1 ALEVVVIPLVEQVLI
16 DLMHP
21 NESRVRVDDDRCV
34 RFTIPSP
41 RNGTYRWG
49 DLNTTDNDDAWEDW
63 KRGIVYFEP
72 VPVHYVNHL
81 RPLLLPPTYSLRGE
95 ELQVVVEME
104 TTYLTP
110 EYSYC
115 SKDEWRTS
123 GTPNDNIVAT
133 AIWYYDVENTKIS
146 SIGFRDL
153 IRPYDKYFPT
163 RGPIAESVYHYVYN
177 IGGIDRMLGWFF
189 NQAYGFTGIKG
200 GRVVCF
206 PSSYQYTEP
215 EMNLAD
221 PSKPGHVK
229 KLYFHFVHPGVR
241 VPSTSIVPPQQQEWW
256 AGTVFSIPPMDSIP
270 VELQTMILKN
280 VDMPMSLKRAYEKYD
295 RERYDKLCADE
306 KAYNYYTWA
315 FVYWRSLQPMLFNIF
330 KYPVIFSS
338 GATLYRTFTLFTSL
352 LAATNMTSSPTVRD
366 RLAEYEPTELRSDL
380 SHLTAG
386 DRQALVKLADVSDL
400 LSSAYYSQLWSGAP
414 ALRRELETKAREEAG
429 PETEARDRVRLFELL
444 RGPWDRRRG
453 NQPFIDAV
461 GAKPGGANVYPEDM
475 SKTEFDAWLGTLG
488 TSEEARRA
496 RGFYDAVVR
505 RADGRL
511 DLERYADAYAEYLE
525 PAARLMREA
534 ADLVSDASFARFLR
548 MRGESF
554 GTNRYLESEVAWL
567 KINSTSA
574 LEAAIGP
581 YETYEDEL
589 YSAKA
594 FFEAMVHVR
603 DFAGTRTVAKFAD
616 SLEYIE
622 ARLPIP
628 DAYRNPSLAAP
639 PIVVVNQV
647 YAGGDTAAP
656 MTAAYNLPNDED
668 AIERAGSKLTLIR
681 NVQEG
686 KVRSVLL
693 PIARAV
699 LDPRDVADVTFDA
712 FFTHVLLHEVAHSN
726 GPHRVVA
733 SPDDT
738 VRSRLQDLH
747 SAFEEAKADI
757 AGLFAARL
765 LVASGVIANVTM
777 RQFYTTYLASAFR
790 SVRFGLSEAHG
801 LGQAMQ
807 LAYLLDAGGFV
818 YDGAARTFAV
828 DFDAI
833 DGAVAD
839 LTRDIMLIQGD
850 GDKARAAAFRDKYGV
865 LAPSVA
871 QALDGLAHVPIDIA
885 PVWADI
891 AELRK
896 SSDA

>member
-1 ALEVVVIPLVEQVLI
+1 
-16 DLMHP
+16 
-21 NESRVRVDDDRCV
+21 
-34 RFTIPSP
+34 
-41 RNGTYRWG
+41 
-49 DLNTTDNDDAWEDW
+49 
-63 KRGIVYFEP
+63 
-72 VPVHYVNHL
+72 
-81 RPLLLPPTYSLRGE
+81 
-95 ELQVVVEME
+95 
-104 TTYLTP
+104 
-110 EYSYC
+110 
-115 SKDEWRTS
+115 
-123 GTPNDNIVAT
+123 
-133 AIWYYDVENTKIS
+133 
-146 SIGFRDL
+146 
-153 IRPYDKYFPT
+153 
-163 RGPIAESVYHYVYN
+163 
-177 IGGIDRMLGWFF
+177 
-189 NQAYGFTGIKG
+189 
-200 GRVVCF
+200 
-206 PSSYQYTEP
+206 
-215 EMNLAD
+215 
-221 PSKPGHVK
+221 
-229 KLYFHFVHPGVR
+229 
-241 VPSTSIVPPQQQEWW
+241 
-256 AGTVFSIPPMDSIP
+256 MD
-270 VELQTMILKN
+270 T
-280 VDMPMSLKRAYEKYD
+280 
-295 RERYDKLCADE
+295 
-306 KAYNYYTWA
+306 
-315 FVYWRSLQPMLFNIF
+315 MLFNIL

-338 GATLYRTFTLFTSL
+338 GATLYRTFTLFTSP

-366 RLAEYEPTELRSDL
+366 RLAEYKPTELRSDL

-429 PETEARDRVRLFELL
+429 PETEARDRLRLFELL

-488 TSEEARRA
+488 TSSDEARRA

-505 RADGRL
+505 RADGGL

>member
-1 ALEVVVIPLVEQVLI
+1 
-16 DLMHP
+16 
-21 NESRVRVDDDRCV
+21 
-34 RFTIPSP
+34 
-41 RNGTYRWG
+41 
-49 DLNTTDNDDAWEDW
+49 DA
-63 KRGIVYFEP
+63 
-72 VPVHYVNHL
+72 
-81 RPLLLPPTYSLRGE
+81 
-95 ELQVVVEME
+95 
-104 TTYLTP
+104 
-110 EYSYC
+110 
-115 SKDEWRTS
+115 
-123 GTPNDNIVAT
+123 
-133 AIWYYDVENTKIS
+133 
-146 SIGFRDL
+146 
-153 IRPYDKYFPT
+153 
-163 RGPIAESVYHYVYN
+163 
-177 IGGIDRMLGWFF
+177 
-189 NQAYGFTGIKG
+189 
-200 GRVVCF
+200 
-206 PSSYQYTEP
+206 
-215 EMNLAD
+215 
-221 PSKPGHVK
+221 
-229 KLYFHFVHPGVR
+229 
-241 VPSTSIVPPQQQEWW
+241 
-256 AGTVFSIPPMDSIP
+256 
-270 VELQTMILKN
+270 
-280 VDMPMSLKRAYEKYD
+280 
-295 RERYDKLCADE
+295 
-306 KAYNYYTWA
+306 
-315 FVYWRSLQPMLFNIF
+315 MLFNIL

-352 LAATNMTSSPTVRD
+352 LAATNMTSSPTIRD
-366 RLAEYEPTELRSDL
+366 RLAEYKPTELRSDL

-400 LSSAYYSQLWSGAP
+400 LSSAYYRQIWSGAP
-414 ALRRELETKAREEAG
+414 ALRRELETKAREEAEAG
-429 PETEARDRVRLFELL
+429 AGTEARDRLRLFELL

-453 NQPFIDAV
+453 SQPFIDAV

-488 TSEEARRA
+488 AGSDAARRA

-525 PAARLMREA
+525 PAARLLREA

-554 GTNRYLESEVAWL
+554 GTNEYVESEVAWL
-567 KINSTSA
+567 GISSTSA

-603 DFAGTRTVAKFAD
+603 DFAGTRMVAKFAD

-622 ARLPIP
+622 AHLPVP

-647 YAGGDTAAP
+647 YAGGDAAAP
-656 MTAAYNLPNDED
+656 MAAAYNLPNDER

-699 LDPRDVADVTFDA
+699 LAPRAVADVTFDA

-765 LVASGVIANVTM
+765 LVASGAIANVTM

-790 SVRFGLSEAHG
+790 SVRFGLGEAHG

-807 LAYLLDAGGFV
+807 LSYLLDAGGFV

-833 DGAVAD
+833 DGAVAN

-850 GDKARAAAFRDKYGV
+850 GDKPRAAAFRDKYGV

-871 QALDGLAHVPIDIA
+871 QALDRLAHVPIDIA

-891 AELRK
+891 AELRRN
-896 SSDA
+896 SDA